1 MLQEV
6 GTEELREMKL
16 FHGTSSSVVDAICK
30 GNFDWR
36 LCGTHGTVFGQGRTS
51 SSSPLIC
58 HGLGGDTVGK

>member
-6 GTEELREMKL
+6 GVEELREMKL

-36 LCGTHGTVFGQGRTS
+36 LCGTHGTVYGQGRAS

-58 HGLGGDTVGK
+58 PGFGVITVGK